1 MKANAI
7 KHMILVM
14 LIIVMAISVIGCT
27 NGHAPGYGNTS
38 KCTICGK
45 TATHKTSN
53 YGYCD
58 KHWADATQSK

>member
-1 MKANAI
+1 MKDTVKGWI
-7 KHMILVM
+7 SL
-14 LIIVMAISVIGCT
+14 LIIIFFIAVIVGSCSG

-45 TATHKTSN
+45 TATHHGGH

-58 KHWADATQSK
+58 KH